1 MFNVIKCYKIKKDGL
16 YKVSNHTHR
25 TKLTEAEQARINNA
39 NTPNNRVLVGS
50 NVSAD
55 IRNRVKNYATNKL
68 RKDAVFAEHYVIS
81 ASPEFFK
88 KYPGKLD
95 EWVDEQI
102 SFLKSEFGA
111 NLVTAVLHLDE
122 STPHLEAFVTPII
135 ANQKTGKLELNRKQ
149 FNNVR
154 GGLNSFTKLQ
164 ERHALYNEKFG
175 LKRGVPKTET
185 NITAQD
191 LNTYY
196 KNVYKYVKRLEQ
208 YKPPIAEQLM
218 PAKKLGFLYSYND
231 VLEALKK
238 ALKIASKTYLQ
249 ALTLKEKYKN
259 KYNQLKNVKKDMQK
273 EIEKANKDYKTVLKT
288 ATLLRKDIK
297 KQNVIIEQ
305 YKQELEKQKPMIE
318 LAKKVSYLDL
328 NKTVEDEYKAKTE
341 AIKTNKPVPENSDIN
356 NKNRKVTGFY
366 I

>member
-1 MFNVIKCYKIKKDGL
+1 MFNVIKCYKVKKTGL
-16 YKVSNHTHR
+16 YKVSSHTHR
-25 TKLTEAEQARINNA
+25 TNLTQAEQARINHT

-55 IRNRVKNYATNKL
+55 VRNRVKNFATNKL
-68 RKDAVFAEHYVIS
+68 RKDAVYCEHYVIS
-81 ASPEFFK
+81 ASPEFFQ
-88 KYPGKLD
+88 KYPGRTE
-95 EWVDEQI
+95 EWVNEQI
-102 SFLKSEFGA
+102 SFLKAEFGP
-111 NLVTAVLHLDE
+111 NLTTAVLHVDE
-122 STPHLEAFVTPII
+122 KTPHIEAFVTPII
-135 ANQKTGKLELNRKQ
+135 ANKNGDLELNRKQ
-149 FNNVR
+149 FNNAR

-164 ERHALYNEKFG
+164 ERHADHNKKFG
-175 LKRGVPKTET
+175 LKRGEPKTKT
-185 NITAQD
+185 AITAQD
-191 LNTYY
+191 LDTYY

-259 KYNQLKNVKKDMQK
+259 KYNQLKNVKRDMQK

-288 ATLLRKDIK
+288 AKLLREDIK
-297 KQNVIIEQ
+297 NQNKLIEQ
-305 YKQELEKQKPMIE
+305 YKSELEKQKPMIE

-341 AIKTNKPVPENSDIN
+341 AIKTNKPVTENSDLN

>member
-1 MFNVIKCYKIKKDGL
+1 MFNVLKCYKIKKDGL

-25 TKLTEAEQARINNA
+25 TKLTDAEQARINNEK
-39 NTPNNRVLVGS
+39 TINNRVLIGN

-81 ASPEFFK
+81 ASPEFFQ
-88 KYPGKLD
+88 KYPGRTE
-95 EWVDEQI
+95 EWVESQI
-102 SFLKSEFGA
+102 EFLKSEFGP
-111 NLVTAVLHLDE
+111 NLTTAVLHLDE
-122 STPHLEAFVTPII
+122 STPHVEAFVTPII
-135 ANQKTGKLELNRKQ
+135 KNEKTGKLELNRKA
-149 FNNVR
+149 FNNAR
-154 GGLNSFTKLQ
+154 GGLNSFKALQ
-164 ERHALYNEKFG
+164 TRHAQHNQKFG
-175 LKRGVPKTET
+175 LKRGEPKTKT
-185 NITAQD
+185 AITAQD
-191 LNTYY
+191 LDTYY

-208 YKPPIAEQLM
+208 YKPPTPDELM
-218 PAKKLGFLYSYND
+218 PAKKLGFYRYVD

-238 ALKIASKTYLQ
+238 ALKIASKTYVQ

-273 EIEKANKDYKTVLKT
+273 EVDKINKDYKTVLKT
-288 ATLLRKDIK
+288 AKLLREDIK
-297 KQNVIIEQ
+297 NQNKLIEQ
-305 YKQELEKQKPMIE
+305 YKSELEKQKPMIE

>member
-1 MFNVIKCYKIKKDGL
+1 MFNVIKCYKVKKTTL
-16 YKVSNHTHR
+16 AKVSNHTHR
-25 TKLTEAEQARINNA
+25 TKLTPTEQARICHTKTA
-39 NTPNNRVLVGS
+39 NNRVLVGS

-55 IRNRVKNYATNKL
+55 IRHRIKNYSTNKT
-68 RKDAVFAEHYVIS
+68 RKDAVYCEHYVIS
-81 ASPEFFK
+81 ASPEFFT
-88 KYPGKLD
+88 KYPDKLD
-95 EWVDEQI
+95 AWIDAQVE
-102 SFLKSEFGA
+102 FLKAEFGP
-111 NLVTAVLHLDE
+111 NLTTAVLHVDE
-122 STPHLEAFVTPII
+122 KTPHIEAFVTPII
-135 ANQKTGKLELNRKQ
+135 ANKNGDLELNRKQ
-149 FNNVR
+149 FNNAR

-164 ERHALYNEKFG
+164 ERHAQHNKRFG
-175 LKRGVPKTET
+175 LKRGEPKVKT

-191 LNTYY
+191 LDTYY

-273 EIEKANKDYKTVLKT
+273 EVNKINKDYKTVLKT
-288 ATLLRKDIK
+288 NKLLRLDIK
-297 KQNVIIEQ
+297 QQAEKLELQQQQIENLKPLLELANKVDYLGLNIDEQ
-305 YKQELEKQKPMIE
+305 YKEK
-318 LAKKVSYLDL
+318 V
-328 NKTVEDEYKAKTE
+328 KTE
-341 AIKTNKPVPENSDIN
+341 AIKKVPENRDPDH
-356 NKNRKVTGFY
+356 KNRKVTGFY

>member
-25 TKLTEAEQARINNA
+25 TKLTATEQARITNEK
-39 NTPNNRVLVGS
+39 TPQNRLLIGS

-55 IRNRVKNYATNKL
+55 IRNRVKNFATNKL

-102 SFLKSEFGA
+102 GFLKAEFGP
-111 NLVTAVLHLDE
+111 NLTTAVLHVDE
-122 STPHLEAFVTPII
+122 KTPHIEAFVTPII
-135 ANQKTGKLELNRKQ
+135 ANKNGDLELNRKQ
-149 FNNVR
+149 FNNAR

-164 ERHALYNEKFG
+164 ERHAQYNEKFG

-218 PAKKLGFLYSYND
+218 PAKKLGFYRYVD

-273 EIEKANKDYKTVLKT
+273 EVDKINKDYKTVLKT
-288 ATLLRKDIK
+288 AKLLREDIK
-297 KQNVIIEQ
+297 NQNKLIEQ
-305 YKQELEKQKPMIE
+305 YKSELEKQKPMIE

-341 AIKTNKPVPENSDIN
+341 AIKTNKPVPENRDPDH
-356 NKNRKVTGFY
+356 KNRKVTGFY

>member
-25 TKLTEAEQARINNA
+25 TKLTEAEQARINHA
-39 NTPNNRVLVGS
+39 NTPNNKVLVGS

-102 SFLKSEFGA
+102 SFLKAEFGP
-111 NLVTAVLHLDE
+111 NLTTAVLHLDE
-122 STPHLEAFVTPII
+122 STPHVEAFVTPII
-135 ANQKTGKLELNRKQ
+135 ANPKTGRLELNRKA
-149 FNNVR
+149 FNNER
-154 GGLNSFTKLQ
+154 GGLNSFKALQ
-164 ERHALYNEKFG
+164 TRHAQHNQKFG
-175 LKRGVPKTET
+175 LKRGEPKVKT

-191 LNTYY
+191 LDTYY

-218 PAKKLGFLYSYND
+218 PAKKLGFYRYVD

-238 ALKIASKTYLQ
+238 ALKIASKTYVQ

-259 KYNQLKNVKKDMQK
+259 KYNQLKNVKRDMQK

-305 YKQELEKQKPMIE
+305 YKQELEKQEPLLQ
-318 LAKKVSYLDL
+318 LAKKVNYLGL
-328 NKTVEDEYKAKTE
+328 NEFVESEYKAKVIETE
-341 AIKTNKPVPENSDIN
+341 KINKQEPVQQQNKKGIN
-356 NKNRKVTGFY
+356 LTL
-366 I
+366 

>member
-25 TKLTEAEQARINNA
+25 TKLTEAEQARINHA
-39 NTPNNRVLVGS
+39 NTPNNKVLVGS

-102 SFLKSEFGA
+102 SFLKAEFGP
-111 NLVTAVLHLDE
+111 NLTTAVLHLDE
-122 STPHLEAFVTPII
+122 STPHVEAFVTPII
-135 ANQKTGKLELNRKQ
+135 ANPKTGRLELNRKA
-149 FNNVR
+149 FNNER
-154 GGLNSFTKLQ
+154 GGLNSFKALQ
-164 ERHALYNEKFG
+164 TRHAQHNQKFG
-175 LKRGVPKTET
+175 LKRGEPKVKT

-191 LNTYY
+191 LDTYY

-218 PAKKLGFLYSYND
+218 PAKKLGFYRYVD

-238 ALKIASKTYLQ
+238 ALKIASKTYVQ

-259 KYNQLKNVKKDMQK
+259 KYNQLKNVKRDMQK

-305 YKQELEKQKPMIE
+305 YKQEPLLQ
-318 LAKKVSYLDL
+318 LAKKVNYLGL
-328 NKTVEDEYKAKTE
+328 NEFVESEYKAKVIETE
-341 AIKTNKPVPENSDIN
+341 KINKQEPVQQQNKKGIN
-356 NKNRKVTGFY
+356 LTL
-366 I
+366 

>member
-1 MFNVIKCYKIKKDGL
+1 MFNVIKCYKVKKTGL
-16 YKVSNHTHR
+16 YKVSSHTHR
-25 TKLTEAEQARINNA
+25 TNLTQAEQARINHA
-39 NTPNNRVLVGS
+39 NTIQNKLLIGS

-55 IRNRVKNYATNKL
+55 VRNRVKNYATNKP
-68 RKDAVFAEHYVIS
+68 RKDAVYCEHYVIS
-81 ASPEFFK
+81 ASPEFFQ
-88 KYPGKLD
+88 KYPGRTE
-95 EWVDEQI
+95 EWVNEQI
-102 SFLKSEFGA
+102 SFLKAEFGP
-111 NLVTAVLHLDE
+111 NLTTAVLHVDE
-122 STPHLEAFVTPII
+122 KTPHIEAFVTPII
-135 ANQKTGKLELNRKQ
+135 ANKNGDLELNRKQ
-149 FNNVR
+149 FNNAR

-164 ERHALYNEKFG
+164 ERHAQYNEKFG

-218 PAKKLGFLYSYND
+218 PAKKLGFYRYVD

-273 EIEKANKDYKTVLKT
+273 EVDKINKDYKTVLRTTK
-288 ATLLRKDIK
+288 LLRQDIK
-297 KQNVIIEQ
+297 KQNLVIEQ
-305 YKQELEKQKPMIE
+305 YKQELEKQEPLLQ
-318 LAKKVSYLDL
+318 LAYKVSSLGL
-328 NKTVEDEYKAKTE
+328 NEFVESEYKAKVIETE
-341 AIKTNKPVPENSDIN
+341 KINKQEPVQQQQNKKGIN
-356 NKNRKVTGFY
+356 LTL
-366 I
+366 

>member
-1 MFNVIKCYKIKKDGL
+1 MFNVIKCYKVKKTGL
-16 YKVSNHTHR
+16 YKVSSHTHR
-25 TKLTEAEQARINNA
+25 TNLTQAEQARITNEK
-39 NTPNNRVLVGS
+39 TPQNRLLIGS

-55 IRNRVKNYATNKL
+55 IRNRVKNFATNKL

-102 SFLKSEFGA
+102 SFLKAEFGP
-111 NLVTAVLHLDE
+111 NLTTAVLHVDE
-122 STPHLEAFVTPII
+122 KTPHIEAFVTPII
-135 ANQKTGKLELNRKQ
+135 ANKNGDLELNRKQ
-149 FNNVR
+149 FNNAR

-164 ERHALYNEKFG
+164 ERHADHNKKFG
-175 LKRGVPKTET
+175 LKRGEPKTET
-185 NITAQD
+185 CIKGQD
-191 LNTYY
+191 LETYY

-208 YKPPIAEQLM
+208 YKPPTPEQLM
-218 PAKKLGFLYSYND
+218 PSKKLGFLYSYND

-259 KYNQLKNVKKDMQK
+259 KYNQLKNVKRDMQK

-305 YKQELEKQKPMIE
+305 YKQELEKQKPLIE
-318 LAKKVSYLDL
+318 LAKKAHELGLKQEIETKYNYVKNPPEQVYKQVQNDE
-328 NKTVEDEYKAKTE
+328 NK
-341 AIKTNKPVPENSDIN
+341 
-356 NKNRKVTGFY
+356 KVTGFKM